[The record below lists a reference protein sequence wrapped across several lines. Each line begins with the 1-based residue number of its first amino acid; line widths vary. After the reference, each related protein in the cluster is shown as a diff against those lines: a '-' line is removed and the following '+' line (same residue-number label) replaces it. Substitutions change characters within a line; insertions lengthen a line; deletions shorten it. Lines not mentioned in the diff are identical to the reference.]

1 MSAGGG
7 ASELPELFS
16 RDPWRTDALDLFVG
30 QCLTSGSVWMH
41 PRTSDGIPNIDR
53 VLERGPDGI
62 GVCARIYE
70 IADQSLHTFW
80 LEIKRDAAT
89 DRIMWWLYFDVIE
102 TSKRRAQNAV
112 QSHDR
117 AEDINWRASLSGEAT
132 VQAGA
137 LTIVESSTQVELQ
150 EMPDRKPPKLQ
161 RQRRSRSA
169 R

>member
-1 MSAGGG
+1 MSEEGRGTP
-7 ASELPELFS
+7 ELPELFS

-30 QCLTSGSVWMH
+30 RCLTSGGVWMH

-89 DRIMWWLYFDVIE
+89 EQILWWLYFDVIE

-112 QSHDR
+112 WNHDR
-117 AEDINWRASLSGEAT
+117 AEDINWRATLSGEAT
-132 VQAGA
+132 VKEGV
-137 LTIVESSTQVELQ
+137 LMIVASSTQVSLQ
-150 EMPDRKPPKLQ
+150 EMPDHEPSKHQ
-161 RQRRSRSA
+161 RHRR
-169 R
+169 